1 MENDYLIRQ
10 KPFRALLVFALP
22 MILGNL
28 FQQTYTLMDSAIVG
42 RYVGEQALAAVGAS
56 YALTNI
62 FICIA
67 IGGGIGASVVVSRY
81 FGSKEFPRMKL
92 AVYTACLAFLGVSIL
107 LGGFGLA
114 LSRQIMEVLQTPADV
129 LDMAVDYLNIYFA
142 GLPFLFL
149 YNVFSSMFN
158 ALGKSRIPLY
168 FLIFSSVFN
177 VVLDMVLITKANMG
191 VTGVAWATLIAQGI
205 SAVLS
210 FLVLLRELK
219 RFPSGKTGIFSH
231 TELLQMTRIALPSI
245 LQQSTVSIG
254 MMLVQS
260 VINSFGSEA
269 LAGFSAAMRVESICI
284 VPMAAFG
291 NALSSYTAQNLGAGQ
306 EERVVKGYHATNCMV
321 LCSAVLICVCVEL
334 LERPLVALFLGADG
348 TETAFSVGEGY
359 LTFMGWFF
367 CFIGFKMAVD
377 GLLRGAGD
385 MKMFTVANLV
395 NLSIR
400 VIVAVTMAPR
410 FGIFM
415 VWCAVPIGW
424 FCNWLISFLEYRT
437 GKWRRKQTAVSQ

>member
-177 VVLDMVLITKANMG
+177 VVLDMVLVTKANMG

-210 FLVLLRELK
+210 FLVLLRELETFPQRK
-219 RFPSGKTGIFSH
+219 NRHLQSHGTAANDTHCPALHFTAVHRFHWHDAGAVGDKQLRFRGIGW
-231 TELLQMTRIALPSI
+231 I
-245 LQQSTVSIG
+245 
-254 MMLVQS
+254 
-260 VINSFGSEA
+260 FG
-269 LAGFSAAMRVESICI
+269 
-284 VPMAAFG
+284 G
-291 NALSSYTAQNLGAGQ
+291 NAGGVHLHCAYGG
-306 EERVVKGYHATNCMV
+306 
-321 LCSAVLICVCVEL
+321 
-334 LERPLVALFLGADG
+334 
-348 TETAFSVGEGY
+348 
-359 LTFMGWFF
+359 
-367 CFIGFKMAVD
+367 
-377 GLLRGAGD
+377 
-385 MKMFTVANLV
+385 
-395 NLSIR
+395 IR
-400 VIVAVTMAPR
+400 QRSPPTLPR
-410 FGIFM
+410 I
-415 VWCAVPIGW
+415 WVPD
-424 FCNWLISFLEYRT
+424 
-437 GKWRRKQTAVSQ
+437 RKNEW

>member
-1 MENDYLIRQ
+1 
-10 KPFRALLVFALP
+10 

-67 IGGGIGASVVVSRY
+67 IGGGIGASVSR
-81 FGSKEFPRMKL
+81 FWIGSKEFPQFTLGIYR
-92 AVYTACLAFLGVSIL
+92 CNLAFLKTDHGS
-107 LGGFGLA
+107 F
-114 LSRQIMEVLQTPADV
+114 LQTPDHGS
-129 LDMAVDYLNIYFA
+129 LKCWTWQDYLNIYFA

-158 ALGKSRIPLY
+158 ALGKSSIPSY

-177 VVLDMVLITKANMG
+177 VVLDMVLVTKANMG

-260 VINSFGSEA
+260 FDQTARFRGIGWIFV
-269 LAGFSAAMRVESICI
+269 
-284 VPMAAFG
+284 G
-291 NALSSYTAQNLGAGQ
+291 NAGGVHLHCAYGGVRQRSLLLHCSESGCRTGRTSGIRVSRHEPHGTLQCCPDLCLRGTAGTPAGRSVSGSRRHRNSVLR
-306 EERVVKGYHATNCMV
+306 EPVLPHLYGVV
-321 LCSAVLICVCVEL
+321 L
-334 LERPLVALFLGADG
+334 L
-348 TETAFSVGEGY
+348 
-359 LTFMGWFF
+359 
-367 CFIGFKMAVD
+367 FIGFKMAVD

-437 GKWRRKQTAVSQ
+437 GKWRRKQPAVSQ